1 MTYLIILAIIILFG
15 IYLARKNPKQHFLFL
30 FSLVLYFVYCFLG
43 PLNSYQTGNYEKLG
57 GNYFDYFDYG
67 IQIYC
72 LAVFTF
78 IISYFIGFSY
88 FKKEKRKLANFTL
101 NKKAKYYL
109 YGFFLIVTFVVYRF
123 RQENQSDQIE
133 GIFNYLLFFAD
144 SLILAFAI
152 FYYEKKQN
160 FMIITL
166 TIITFFYFLFL
177 GFRYRVILLFIAFFY
192 MLLIQ
197 NKVKLSTVIK
207 SVVFVYF
214 FAFIINFIS
223 VNRQVFKDRNF
234 DAVEI
239 SQESP
244 DEMSGYDYFLHQT
257 DNYST
262 DFNVLKYMNKYKV
275 DHDYGSSMFLHILIR
290 ITPASLYLHNKKP
303 EIPQQEIIKNCFNS
317 IGGQES
323 GAAVTNIFAYYIAFG
338 VFGVA
343 FFMSVLAFILAY
355 FSKKLNLDFTRNRII
370 IVFVAMVLFQIITRG
385 FFPQEFTLIVYLYI
399 TLKLFYKK
407 IKNDR
412 YTHKYTN
419 SL

>member
-1 MTYLIILAIIILFG
+1 MSYLIVLVFIILFG

-30 FSLVLYFVYCFLG
+30 FALVLYFVYCFLG
-43 PLNSYQTGNYEKLG
+43 PLKTYQTGNYEKLG
-57 GNYFDYFDYG
+57 GNYYDYFDYG
-67 IQIYC
+67 VQIYC
-72 LAVFTF
+72 IAIFSF
-78 IISYFIGFSY
+78 IVSYFIGFSY
-88 FKKEKRKLANFTL
+88 FKKEKVTIQKFTL
-101 NKKAKYYL
+101 SKNAKYYL

-144 SLILAFAI
+144 SLILALAI

-160 FMIITL
+160 FIIITL

-192 MLLIQ
+192 LLLIQ
-197 NKVKLSTVIK
+197 NRIKFSTIIKSTVFI
-207 SVVFVYF
+207 FL
-214 FAFIINFIS
+214 FAYIINFIS
-223 VNRQVFKDRNF
+223 VNRQVFKEQNF
-234 DAVEI
+234 DEVVL
-239 SQESP
+239 SQDSP
-244 DEMSGYDYFLHQT
+244 NDMSGYDYFLHQT

-338 VFGVA
+338 ISGVV
-343 FFMSVLAFILAY
+343 FFMSVLAFILSY
-355 FSKKLNLDFTRNRII
+355 FSKKLNLEFTRNRII
-370 IVFVAMVLFQIITRG
+370 IVFIAMVLFQIITRG

-407 IKNDR
+407 NNNDR
-412 YTHKYTN
+412 YTYKYSN
-419 SL
+419 AI